1 MARKAKTLTE
11 ADKAVVDLIGELL
24 DDSGLSGR
32 ALADKLEMSLK
43 RVQTIL
49 NGGTPAPTIGEAV
62 AIVSALGVPVPDFL
76 AEAERRIA
84 AGEHTAEV
92 GGLSEPAAPLQG
104 YRTRW
109 AGVREPHRRGPA
121 IGEQERM
128 AALAGSAD
136 EDFGYPADAG
146 EEPQD

>member
-1 MARKAKTLTE
+1 MIAEVLQE
-11 ADKAVVDLIGELL
+11 HL
-24 DDSGLSGR
+24 DRSG
-32 ALADKLEMSLK
+32 MS
-43 RVQTIL
+43 RNQ
-49 NGGTPAPTIGEAV
+49 V
-62 AIVSALGVPVPDFL
+62 AIRAGIGNNRAGRIFRKEGPGTTVGEVQRLASALGLRGSDVL
-76 AEAERRIA
+76 AEVERRIA
-84 AGEHTAEV
+84 AGADHEEV
-92 GGLSEPAAPLQG
+92 AVPESAAPDLEPAAPLQG

-109 AGVREPHRRGPA
+109 AGVREPPRRGPA